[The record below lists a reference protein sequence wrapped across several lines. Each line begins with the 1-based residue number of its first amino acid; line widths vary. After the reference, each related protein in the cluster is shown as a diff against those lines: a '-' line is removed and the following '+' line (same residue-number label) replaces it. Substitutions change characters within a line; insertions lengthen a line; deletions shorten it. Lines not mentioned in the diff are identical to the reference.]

1 MWDPQVFV
9 WSVKFSPRFHCQ
21 DVVIFNAKFELLWS
35 VQLIYLRLDVRLK
48 YPLRSFGKRRIAY
61 WCLFYHFG
69 IDSNLLKFHYFPF
82 ISNPFFFFLL
92 FLSFLSW
99 RCRNTTIFFNLVFF
113 LKNCYEYCLCVCIFL
128 HVKSTSESS
137 WTPFLLHLRFNFLYR
152 VCRLESSKKKI
163 RNRWIGPKSQ
173 KF

>member
-82 ISNPFFFFLL
+82 ISNPFFFFYFFWVSCPEGVVILQF
-92 FLSFLSW
+92 FLIL
-99 RCRNTTIFFNLVFF
+99 FF
-113 LKNCYEYCLCVCIFL
+113 LKELLWILLMRLYLFACEIYLWVLMDSIPLAFKVQL
-128 HVKSTSESS
+128 PLSS
-137 WTPFLLHLRFNFLYR
+137 LPARKFKEKN
-152 VCRLESSKKKI
+152 
-163 RNRWIGPKSQ
+163 PKSVNRS
-173 KF
+173 